1 MQRDVLALDGA
12 DLRER
17 SLLPFLEVAHHAEP
31 GAVAR
36 GLEDALIVGGLSRL
50 HEEDLDER
58 ARLLAEVDGGLGD
71 PRVVEDEQRPFRQVG
86 GEVCEH
92 VLADLPLAVEQQL
105 RLVALLERILGD
117 ALRGQRVVVV
127 GYVNMFCF

>member
-1 MQRDVLALDGA
+1 M
-12 DLRER
+12 
-17 SLLPFLEVAHHAEP
+17 
-31 GAVAR
+31 AR

-58 ARLLAEVDGGLGD
+58 ARLLAEVDARLDD
-71 PRVVEDEQRPFRQVG
+71 PRVVEDEQRPLRQVG

-92 VLADLPLAVEQQL
+92 VLVDLPLAVEQQL